1 MKIRGYRIEADE
13 IEQVLLSNEG
23 IQSAIVIGYDFG
35 NGKEL
40 VAYLVAK
47 TGETLPNVAEIRRFL
62 SESLPDYMIPSY
74 FVALEQLPLT
84 SSGKVNRKALPKP
97 SSAIGTGMEYIAP
110 RNAIESQLVDIWQ
123 SVLNRQTIGVYDN
136 FFALGGHSLRAIRL
150 VSLIQQALSVEIK
163 LSDIF
168 AMPSIASLAQKII
181 VQKEVH
187 PIVLQPIPKVGKQD
201 HYVLSNA
208 QRRLWGA

>member
-13 IEQVLLSNEG
+13 IEQVLLSHER
-23 IQSAIVIGYDFG
+23 IQSAVVVGYNFE

-40 VAYLVAK
+40 VAYLVPK
-47 TGETLPNVAEIRRFL
+47 NGETLPNVVELRHYL

-97 SSAIGTGMEYIAP
+97 SLSRPFGDSAIGTGTEYVAP

-123 SVLNRQTIGVYDN
+123 SVLNRQTIGIYDN
-136 FFALGGHSLRAIRL
+136 FFAFGRS
-150 VSLIQQALSVEIK
+150 
-163 LSDIF
+163 
-168 AMPSIASLAQKII
+168 
-181 VQKEVH
+181 
-187 PIVLQPIPKVGKQD
+187 
-201 HYVLSNA
+201 
-208 QRRLWGA
+208 